1 MATGGIFSL
10 ITNDGKQD
18 RMLMA
23 TQLLNTRLVEIRA
36 LREQAGHEDTTPTLV
51 DIERTHILFMNAH
64 FKPFAAIGY
73 EYNKVQPQSGTA
85 RFGAPIQYSIPQFG
99 DFFHDM
105 VVNVKVSAG
114 TANGTTYADRWQ
126 WADYLG
132 ERLFK
137 KVKFTVN
144 GNPLDEYDSDVYKFH
159 ESFFITPNKR
169 TGWDRCIGQEEC
181 KKGYLTLP
189 SSAPLP
195 SQSGASRITFTDN
208 TTTDTANDLASA
220 GWNPDLRECVEYANG
235 LQTPKRTH
243 GAFELWIPLLFWF
256 NKDPR
261 LSIPSVSIPY
271 GQRFIDIELSTLNE
285 CCRTSYDP
293 LLGDISA
300 SAAGT
305 AVTFAAALRPEI
317 TEATLYI
324 NNIFVNPEIH
334 DIYIKRIGFN
344 LIRVHRIQKNR
355 ISASSSSTLLNLLK
369 WPVETMYIG
378 VRPTENNNTTVIPN
392 MAMENWHRFAAI
404 DDSRRVRSPVCGA
417 SGIEVRTAI
426 VGITA
431 DVADGA
437 GANATGL
444 VFTILQQGS
453 ATLNEV
459 FNISNVKPAAQYNQ
473 SGTGS
478 HFILN
483 DATDANTYDVWFN
496 VGAGNTAPGVNTS
509 LPVAINAT
517 DDAEAVAAALSA
529 AINANAGFS
538 TQLNSEAGTSC
549 SYARFKECYNVV
561 NDLDI
566 TAHGIS
572 IYNQIPHRFFNCYT
586 PGTYG
591 GHHINTP
598 EDCGAQMITFNLY
611 PGSYQPSGHLNIS
624 RAREFYYAFRS
635 ASVPAPN
642 PSAAVGSVAVA
653 AIGGAPLRNVG
664 DDWVSN
670 THSADLLVVAVT
682 LNFLLI
688 SDGSAVLRY
697 ST

>member
-1 MATGGIFSL
+1 MATGGIFTL

-114 TANGTTYADRWQ
+114 TANGTSYADRWQ

-132 ERLFK
+132 QRLFK

-159 ESFFITPNKR
+159 ETFFITPNKR
-169 TGWDRCIGQEEC
+169 TGWERCVGQEAC
-181 KKGYLTLP
+181 KKGYLSLP
-189 SSAPLP
+189 SSAPLQ
-195 SQSGASRITFTDN
+195 SQSGADRVTYTDN
-208 TTTDTANDLASA
+208 SVSDPANDVSST

-243 GAFELWIPLLFWF
+243 PGFELWIPLLFWF

-261 LSIPSVSIPY
+261 LAIPSVSIPY
-271 GQRFIDIELSTLNE
+271 GQRFIDIELSTLND

-293 LLGDISA
+293 LLGDIST
-300 SAAGT
+300 SSAGT
-305 AVTFAAALRPEI
+305 SVTFAAASRPEI

-355 ISASSSSTLLNLLK
+355 ISASTSSTLLNLLK
-369 WPVETMYIG
+369 WPIETMYIG
-378 VRPTENNNTTVIPN
+378 LRPSENNNTTVIPN
-392 MAMENWHRFAAI
+392 MAMENWHRFSGV
-404 DDSRRVRSPVCGA
+404 DDSRRVRGA
-417 SGIEVRTAI
+417 ACAASAVEVRTLAAGI
-426 VGITA
+426 VDPPADVDTGFTFNVVQAGTA
-431 DVADGA
+431 DINEITVISGILPASSF
-437 GANATGL
+437 NATG
-444 VFTILQQGS
+444 VPTQFTIDIDDS
-453 ATLNEV
+453 T
-459 FNISNVKPAAQYNQ
+459 PY
-473 SGTGS
+473 T
-478 HFILN
+478 
-483 DATDANTYDVWFN
+483 VWFDVDNNNTNPGGDEVEVN
-496 VGAGNTAPGVNTS
+496 VS
-509 LPVAINAT
+509 AT

-529 AINANAGFS
+529 ALAASDFS
-538 TQLNSEAGTSC
+538 SQLVPESGSGCTL
-549 SYARFKECYNVV
+549 ARFKECYEVV
-561 NDLDI
+561 DDLDI
-566 TAHGIS
+566 VAHGIS
-572 IYNQIPHRFFNCYT
+572 IYNQIPHRFFNCYA

-598 EDCGAQMITFNLY
+598 EDCGAQMVTFNLY

-624 RAREFYYAFRS
+624 RAREFYYQFRA

-642 PSAAVGSVAVA
+642 PNAGVGTPAVA
-653 AIGGAPLRNVG
+653 AIGGAPVRNVG
-664 DDWVSN
+664 DDWISN
-670 THSADLLVVAVT
+670 THSADLIIVACAI
-682 LNFLLI
+682 NFLLI

>member
-1 MATGGIFSL
+1 MATGGIFTL

-36 LREQAGHEDTTPTLV
+36 LREQAGQEDTTPTLV

-114 TANGTTYADRWQ
+114 TADGTSYADRWQ

-132 ERLFK
+132 QRLFK

-159 ESFFITPNKR
+159 ESFYITPNKR
-169 TGWDRCIGQEEC
+169 TGWKRCLGQEET
-181 KKGYLTLP
+181 KSGYLTLP
-189 SSAPLP
+189 SSAPVQ
-195 SQSGASRITFTDN
+195 SQSGADRITFTDN
-208 TTTDTANDLASA
+208 STTDAANDLAGT
-220 GWNPDLRECVEYANG
+220 GWNPDLRECVEYVNG

-243 GAFELWIPLLFWF
+243 PAFELWIPLLFWF

-261 LSIPSVSIPY
+261 LAIPSVSIPY
-271 GQRFIDIELSTLNE
+271 GQRFIDLELSTLQE

-293 LLGDISA
+293 LLGDIST
-300 SAAGT
+300 STAGT
-305 AVTFAAALRPEI
+305 AVTFAASSRPEI

-324 NNIFVNPEIH
+324 NNVFVNPEIH

-355 ISASSSSTLLNLLK
+355 VTASSGSVLLNLLK
-369 WPVETMYIG
+369 WPIETMYVG
-378 VRPTENNNTTVIPN
+378 VRPSENINTTVIPN
-392 MAMENWHRFAAI
+392 MAMENWHRFSGV
-404 DDSRRVRSPVCGA
+404 DDSRRVRAAVCGA
-417 SGIEVRTAI
+417 SAVEARTLAAGAVDAAVDVDTGFTI
-426 VGITA
+426 STVQTGTA
-431 DVADGA
+431 DLNQVTLISG
-437 GANATGL
+437 
-444 VFTILQQGS
+444 IL
-453 ATLNEV
+453 
-459 FNISNVKPAAQYNQ
+459 PASSYNQ
-473 SGTGS
+473 SGAAS
-478 HFILN
+478 NFLI
-483 DATDANTYDVWFN
+483 DIANSDQYTVWFN
-496 VGAGNTAPGVNTS
+496 VDGNNTNPGGNEIE
-509 LPVAINAT
+509 VAISAT
-517 DDAEAVAAALSA
+517 DDADAVAAALVA
-529 AINANAGFS
+529 ALAAGGFS
-538 TQLNSEAGTSC
+538 AQLVAAAGTGC
-549 SYARFKECYNVV
+549 SLARFKECYPVV

-566 TAHGIS
+566 VAHGIS
-572 IYNQIPHRFFNCYT
+572 IYNQIPHRFFNCYI

-598 EDCGAQMITFNLY
+598 DDCGAQMITFNLY

-624 RAREFYYAFRS
+624 RAREFYYQYRA
-635 ASVPAPN
+635 ASVLPPN
-642 PSAAVGSVAVA
+642 PNAAVGSAAIA
-653 AIGGAPLRNVG
+653 AIGGAPVRNVG

-670 THSADLLVVAVT
+670 THSADLLITAIA